1 MKNTQVL
8 AVGIPFKTNSVQNR
22 WNDQRQVLLAV
33 FPNMADDEVDAT
45 QDSGVMVDKGRV
57 VQDLHQ
63 LLDGNERELV
73 LLVYLRLCDTVLF
86 QFAL

>member
-8 AVGIPFKTNSVQNR
+8 AVGIPFKTNSVQNG

-33 FPNMADDEVDAT
+33 FPNMADNEVDAT

-73 LLVYLRLCDTVLF
+73 LLIYLRLCDAVLF